1 MSHSHRVNKSF
12 GLSWVLVLMLGLNPF
27 LGLAVVAQDLDPLA
41 PGKTVD
47 RALKGGEK
55 HRFLVQLNANDF
67 LNLVVNQ
74 KGIDVVV
81 RLLGPDGKTVQEVDR
96 PNGTQ
101 GEEPLSFIAEQTGN
115 YTLEIES
122 LEKAAPSGK
131 YELKPEAIKPATEQD
146 RAQLEIEKLFATGE
160 QLYRSTKYD
169 QALTI
174 TQQAR
179 TKSESTLGAEH
190 PLTANCLNLL
200 GALYKKK
207 NNYDQAE
214 KLYLQCLAIQEKIF
228 GPEHLET
235 ADVINN
241 LALLSLEKGDYA
253 KAESLCLRTN
263 AIWEKSLDP
272 NHSSIATGLNNL
284 AAIYLAKGEYAKA
297 EPLYQ
302 RALAINEHNL
312 GPNHQLVAF
321 ALNNVASFYKNKG
334 DYVKAEPLFQR
345 SLAILEQTGG
355 PENTNV
361 AGVLNNLAGLYNLMG
376 DDQQAEPLYQRA
388 LAIWE
393 KVFGTEHTMVAF
405 GLSNLGTIYFARKD
419 WDKAETFFQR
429 ALTIREKIL
438 GPNHPGVAESLSS
451 LSLLYQFKRDYLRA
465 EPLSR
470 RALAIQEKV
479 GGPNHPATALS
490 LMNLANL
497 VILASRD
504 FEEAERLSQRALAIQ
519 EKTLGPDHPEMI
531 SSLNFLAD
539 LYVGKGDIARSIAYR
554 IRGTDAAEH
563 NLERNLISGSERQ
576 KQQYLKSFV
585 ISGDRTISLNI
596 QQAPHDRAALEIAL
610 TLLLQRKGRALDA
623 MANALA
629 TLRNQSD
636 HETQK
641 LLDEYTNLV
650 GQISVQTLKGPGQ
663 KKLEDHLTFL
673 KALGDEKEALEKT
686 ISRRSAEF
694 KAQTAPVTLEDVQK
708 NIPPDAALIEFVFY
722 QPYLSRAKSPQLGVY
737 VFDHKGNIQCADLG
751 EAKQIEKTVS
761 AFRKVLSTPKTNL
774 AQEIKPIAQELDRLV
789 MKPVRA
795 LVGNAKHLLISP
807 DGALNLIPFAA
818 LLDEQGK
825 FLIENYELTY
835 LTSGRDLL
843 KLAVKIKS
851 HQPPLI
857 IADPDY
863 QDGNGPQTMERP
875 IGRLTRLIGTQVEG
889 NQIKAIFPE
898 ARLKMRAEATE
909 QDFKQ
914 VDRPA
919 LVHIATHGYFLEDA
933 PQPSETTPSDQLDRN
948 IERATF
954 NFEKERQ
961 ANPLLRSMLFF
972 AGANQGGTQDND
984 GVMTALEAAGLN
996 LWGTKLVVLSACDTG
1011 LGDVKNGDGVYGLR
1025 RALILAGSEAQ
1036 MMSLWPISDQA
1047 TRELMVDYYTRLKAG
1062 EGRSQA
1068 LRNVQLKFLKKPRRQ
1083 HPFYWA
1089 SFIQS
1094 GAWVSL

>member
-1 MSHSHRVNKSF
+1 MSHPHTVDKTL
-12 GLSWVLVLMLGLNPF
+12 GLSWFLVLALVVNPF
-27 LGLAVVAQDLDPLA
+27 AVIVTLAQSIDPLEA
-41 PGKTVD
+41 GKTVE
-47 RALKGGEK
+47 RELKGGEK
-55 HRFLVQLNANDF
+55 HRFSVQLSAND
-67 LNLVVNQ
+67 LLKLVVNQ
-74 KGIDVVV
+74 NGIDVVV
-81 RLLGPDGKTVQEVDR
+81 RLLGPDGKTVQEVDN
-96 PNGTQ
+96 PNGIQ
-101 GEEPLSFIAEQTGN
+101 GEEPLSWIAEQTGS

-131 YELKPEAIKPATEQD
+131 YELKPEAIKTATEQD
-146 RAQLEIEKLFATGE
+146 RAQLEIEKLLTTGE
-160 QLYRSTKYD
+160 QLYRSGKYD
-169 QALTI
+169 QALTFA
-174 TQQAR
+174 QQAR
-179 TKSESTLGAEH
+179 TKSESMFGLEH
-190 PLTANCLNLL
+190 PLTATSLNLL

-228 GPEHLET
+228 GPEHLKT
-235 ADVINN
+235 ADVLNN
-241 LALLSLEKGDYA
+241 LSLLYLEKGEYA
-253 KAESLCLRTN
+253 KAEPLRLRTN

-284 AAIYLAKGEYAKA
+284 AALYLAKGEYAKA

-321 ALNNVASFYKNKG
+321 ALNNLASFYKNKG

-361 AGVLNNLAGLYNLMG
+361 AVALNNLAGLYSLMG
-376 DDQQAEPLYQRA
+376 DDQQAESLYQRA

-393 KVFGTEHTMVAF
+393 KIFGNEHTMVAF
-405 GLSNLGTIYFARKD
+405 GLNNLGTTYFDRKD
-419 WDKAETFFQR
+419 WDKAEMFYQR
-429 ALTIREKIL
+429 ALAIREKVL
-438 GPNHPGVAESLSS
+438 GPNHPNVAESLSN

-470 RALAIQEKV
+470 RALASHEKV
-479 GGPNHPATALS
+479 NGPSHPVTALD
-490 LMNLANL
+490 LTNLANL
-497 VILASRD
+497 VMLARRD
-504 FEEAERLSQRALAIQ
+504 FAEAEPLLQRALAIR
-519 EKTLGPDHPEMI
+519 EKALGPDHPEMI
-531 SSLNFLAD
+531 SSLNLLAD
-539 LYVGKGDIARSIAYR
+539 LYLGKGDIARSIAYR
-554 IRGTDAAEH
+554 IRGADAAEH
-563 NLERNLISGSERQ
+563 NLERNLVSGSERQ
-576 KQQYLKSFV
+576 KQQYMKSFV
-585 ISGDRTISLNI
+585 IAEDRTISLNI
-596 QQAPHDRAALEIAL
+596 QQAPRERAALEIAM
-610 TLLLQRKGRALDA
+610 TLILQRKGRALDA
-623 MANALA
+623 MTNAIA

-636 HETQK
+636 PETQK

-663 KKLEDHLTFL
+663 KKLEDHLTSL
-673 KALGDEKEALEKT
+673 KALGDEKEALEKI

-694 KAQTAPVTLEDVQK
+694 KVQTTPVTLENVQK
-708 NIPPDAALIEFVFY
+708 NIPPDAALVEFVFY

-737 VFDHKGNIQCADLG
+737 VFDHKGSIQCADLG
-751 EAKQIEKTVS
+751 DAKHIEKAVS
-761 AFRKVLSTPKTNL
+761 AFRKAVSNPKTNL
-774 AQEIKPIAQELDRLV
+774 AQDIKPIAQELDRLV

-795 LVGNAKHLLISP
+795 LSGKANHLLISP
-807 DGALNLIPFAA
+807 DGVLNLIPFAA
-818 LLDEQGK
+818 LMDEHGK

-843 KLAVKIKS
+843 KLAVNIEP

-863 QDGNGPQTMERP
+863 QDGAGPQTMGRR

-889 NQIKAIFPE
+889 KQIKAIFPE
-898 ARLKMRAEATE
+898 ARLKMRTDATE

-919 LVHIATHGYFLEDA
+919 LVHIATHGSFLEDA
-933 PQPSETTPSDQLDRN
+933 PQTSETTSFDQLDRN
-948 IERATF
+948 IEKATF

-972 AGANQGGTQDND
+972 AGANQGGTEDND
-984 GVMTALEAAGLN
+984 GVMTALEAAQLN

-1025 RALILAGSEAQ
+1025 RALVLAGSEAQ
-1036 MMSLWPISDQA
+1036 MMSLWPVSDQG

-1068 LRNVQLKFLKKPRRQ
+1068 LRNVQLKLLKNPRRQ

-1094 GAWVSL
+1094 GEWTSL